1 MAENT
6 EHYNLVKLDY
16 ADAADVSQLNDN
28 MDIIDG
34 ILWQLANAGADEE
47 LLKKVQEILDK
58 IGETDDTGGSYV
70 SGSVMSKLNESL
82 KETESIGGNVDTLIR
97 LLSYGVFEKSTAGS
111 FTVTLPE
118 TVSKIKVTACAGGG
132 GGAGSTNTSSS
143 YLSKCYSGGGGGQA
157 IVEQEYEVEPG
168 ATITGTVGGAGSAGT
183 SGNGGKGGN
192 TIIDGVVTLVGGA
205 GGVTTDMTS
214 QGYGNYAEAGG
225 SGGGDAGAPYWIPD
239 RTTNGSQYKAENGK
253 DGILGKGGKGAY
265 VRSDSNNHS
274 RMSAGSGGGGS
285 LGNGGDGTGASSNDS
300 SLPIQN
306 PTAGTRGGG
315 GGGGGSI
322 YRDSNQAAGKAGGA
336 GYIKI
341 VWGY

>member
-6 EHYNLVKLDY
+6 EHYNLVKPDY

-28 MDIIDG
+28 MDTIDG

-118 TVSKIKVTACAGGG
+118 TVSKIKVTACGGGG
-132 GGAGSTNTSSS
+132 GGAGSTSTSEGLS
-143 YLSKCYSGGGGGQA
+143 YCYSGGGGGQA

-168 ATITGTVGGAGSAGT
+168 STITSTVGAAGSVT
-183 SGNGGKGGN
+183 NVYKGNPGGATVING
-192 TIIDGVVTLVGGA
+192 IVTLAGGA
-205 GGVTTDMTS
+205 GGVGTQMT
-214 QGYGNYAEAGG
+214 QTGKGGYALAGG
-225 SGGGDAGAPYWIPD
+225 AGGGDAGAPYWISSE
-239 RTTNGSQYKAENGK
+239 TTNGSQYKSENGK

-265 VRSDSNNHS
+265 VRADRDGY

-285 LGNGGDGTGASSNDS
+285 LGNGGNGAGSSTTGDTLN
-300 SLPIQN
+300 IQN

-322 YRDSNQAAGKAGGA
+322 YRNSNQVQGKPGGA
-336 GYIKI
+336 GYVKI

>member
-6 EHYNLVKLDY
+6 EHYNLVKPDY
-16 ADAADVSQLNDN
+16 ADAADVAQLNGN

-70 SGSVMSKLNESL
+70 SGTVMGKINKSL
-82 KETESIGGNVDTLIR
+82 QETESIGGNVDTLIR

-118 TVSKIKVTACAGGG
+118 TVSKIKVTACGGGG
-132 GGAGSTNTSSS
+132 GGAGSTSIGEGKV
-143 YLSKCYSGGGGGQA
+143 YCYSGGGGGQA

-168 ATITGTVGGAGSAGT
+168 ATLTGTVGAGGSPSGYQATDGGATIINGIVTLA
-183 SGNGGKGGN
+183 GGKGG
-192 TIIDGVVTLVGGA
+192 VG
-205 GGVTTDMTS
+205 TS
-214 QGYGNYAEAGG
+214 MSSLGLGSYAEAGG
-225 SGGGDAGAPYWIPD
+225 TGGGDAGAPYFAPIG
-239 RTTNGSQYKAENGK
+239 TSTASQYRSQDGK
-253 DGILGKGGKGAY
+253 DGIVGKGGKGAY
-265 VRSDSNNHS
+265 IRNSSTVRNYPAV
-274 RMSAGSGGGGS
+274 AGGGGGGS
-285 LGNGGDGTGASSNDS
+285 LGNGGNGAGASSNDS
-300 SLPIQN
+300 SLPVQN
-306 PTAGTRGGG
+306 STAGTRGGG
-315 GGGGGSI
+315 GGGGGTYNSSGDR
-322 YRDSNQAAGKAGGA
+322 YAGKAGGT